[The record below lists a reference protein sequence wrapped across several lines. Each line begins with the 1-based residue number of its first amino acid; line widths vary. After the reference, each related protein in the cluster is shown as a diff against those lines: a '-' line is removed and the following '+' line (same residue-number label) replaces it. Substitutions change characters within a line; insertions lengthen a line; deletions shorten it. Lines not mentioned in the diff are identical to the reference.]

1 MEQDKFS
8 EQASIGAFQA
18 SEQRWALLAQ
28 QMPLAMIEWDNHL
41 HVTDWNPAA
50 ERLFGFTKAE
60 ALGLQALDFLVPD
73 SAKEHVSNVGRSL
86 LEQKRPVRSV
96 NENLTKDGRI
106 LVCDWYNTPLVNEQ
120 GEIVGLNSL
129 VLDITER
136 VHARRA
142 LAESEERLRLTLEAS
157 PDPIVIYDLEGRAQY
172 VNPAFTQTFGWSEK
186 EVTGKRIAFV
196 PPEAIEETRKGLASL
211 FGGGKLIGSNTRRLT
226 KDGRLLE
233 VQLSAS
239 AYRDKDGKA
248 IGSIVILRDV
258 TQQRRSEEA
267 LRHSEERYRTL
278 LDQIKEGYYEVNLD
292 GKMAFCNDSLCE
304 ILGYSRDELL
314 TKRISD
320 LMDEA
325 NAAKMTQLG
334 QLVFNTG
341 QAAIERDC
349 EIITGDGKHKYLE
362 ISALPVKGAEDA
374 VIGYRGLARDITE
387 RKRAQEELQQAK
399 ESAEMANRA
408 KSVFLANMSHEL
420 RTPLNAIIGYSEML
434 QEDAEELEYTDLI
447 PDLKKIQAAGRHLLD
462 LINNILDLSKIEAGK
477 MDLYLEAFDI
487 RAMVEEV
494 QATIQPLAEKNRNKL
509 VIVCPSDVGGMI
521 ADLTKVRQMLFNLL
535 SNACKFTNDGE
546 VRFEVSRQPVDG
558 LDWIR
563 FQITDTGIGLT
574 PEQVQDL
581 FKEFTQADSSTTR
594 KYGGTGLGLAISRHF
609 SQMMNGDIL
618 VESRPGQGATFTV
631 LLPADVSRRRPDS
644 ASAATTPG
652 QGEPDDTRIKVLVV
666 DDDPAVRDLIAR
678 YLHKEG
684 FRVETAADGEA
695 GLRMAKQWRPDVIT
709 LDVLLPGK
717 DGWSVLSVL
726 KADPDLSNV
735 PVIML
740 TITDDRQTGFSL
752 GAADYLTKPF
762 DRKQL
767 AGLLRKYTRGAGGPV
782 LVVEDDEEARAIVSH
797 ALEKEGLAVLQA
809 ENGAVALEQIAR
821 REPCLI
827 LLDLM
832 MPVMDGFQ
840 FIAELRQNPAWGRI
854 PVVVMTALAVG
865 EQERRQLNGY
875 VERILQKGVYT
886 HDQLLRQVR
895 DLVASCASS

>member
-1 MEQDKFS
+1 MEQNEFR
-8 EQASIGAFQA
+8 EQPIVGAFQA

-28 QMPLAMIEWDNHL
+28 QMPLAMIEWDAHL
-41 HVTDWNPAA
+41 NVTDWNPAA
-50 ERLFGFTKAE
+50 ERLFGFSKAE
-60 ALGLQALDFLVPD
+60 ALGKQALDFLVPD
-73 SAKEHVSNVGRSL
+73 SAKQHVANVGRSL

-96 NENLTKDGRI
+96 NENLTKDGRV
-106 LVCDWYNTPLVNEQ
+106 LVCDWYNTPLVNER

-136 VHARRA
+136 VQSRRA
-142 LAESEERLRLTLEAS
+142 LAESEERLRLTLAAS

-172 VNPAFTQTFGWSEK
+172 VNPAFTQTFGWTEK
-186 EVTGKRIAFV
+186 EVVGKRIAFV
-196 PPEAIEETRKGLASL
+196 PPEALEETRQGIASL
-211 FGGGKLIGSNTRRLT
+211 FAGGSLIGINTQRLT

-248 IGSIVILRDV
+248 IGSIIILRDV
-258 TQQRRSEEA
+258 TQQRRSDEA

-292 GKMAFCNDSLCE
+292 GKIAFCNDSLCE
-304 ILGYSRDELL
+304 ILGYTRAELL
-314 TKRISD
+314 TKGISD
-320 LMDEA
+320 LMDET
-325 NAAKMTQLG
+325 NAAKMIQLG
-334 QLVFNTG
+334 QQVFNTG
-341 QAAIERDC
+341 QAATEYDC
-349 EIITGDGKHKYLE
+349 EVITGGGERKYIE
-362 ISALPVKGAEDA
+362 ISALPVKGDKG
-374 VIGYRGLARDITE
+374 VVVGYRGLARDITE

-434 QEDAEELEYTDLI
+434 QEDADELEYTGLI

-494 QATIQPLAEKNRNKL
+494 QSTIQPLAEKNQNTL
-509 VIVCPSDVGGMI
+509 VVVCPPDVGGMI
-521 ADLTKVRQMLFNLL
+521 ADLTKVRQTLFNLL
-535 SNACKFTNDGE
+535 SNACKFTSKGE
-546 VRFEVSRQPVDG
+546 VRFEVFRQVVDG
-558 LDWIR
+558 LDWVR

-574 PEQVQDL
+574 PTQVQEL
-581 FKEFTQADSSTTR
+581 FKEFTQADNSTTR

-609 SQMMNGDIL
+609 AQMMNGDIL
-618 VESRPGQGATFTV
+618 VESEPGKGATFTV

-644 ASAATTPG
+644 AAATAA
-652 QGEPDDTRIKVLVV
+652 GEAVSGDSRVKVLVV

-695 GLRMAKQWRPDVIT
+695 GLQMAKQWRPDVIT

-717 DGWSVLSVL
+717 DGWSVLTAL
-726 KADPDLSNV
+726 KADPDLAAV

-752 GAADYLTKPF
+752 GASDYLIKPF

-767 AGLLRKYTRGAGGPV
+767 VGLLRKYTTRVSGPV
-782 LVVEDDEEARAIVSH
+782 LVVDDDEEARAIVCH
-797 ALEKEGLAVLQA
+797 ALEKEGLTIVQA

-821 REPCLI
+821 REPCLV

-840 FIAELRQNPAWGRI
+840 FITELRQNSVWRQI
-854 PVVVMTALAVG
+854 PVVVMTALTLG
-865 EQERRQLNGY
+865 EQERGQLNGH

-886 HDQLLRQVR
+886 HEQLLEQVR
-895 DLVASCASS
+895 DLVVSCTSP